1 MKLLTTKEAAERLG
15 VSVTRVQQLILAER
29 LPAEKMG
36 RDYFIQE
43 DDLKLV
49 ADRKVGRPRKAQS
62 EKVPKQAS
70 KKKDIKK
77 RTRKESS

>member
-15 VSVTRVQQLILAER
+15 VSVTRVQQLILAKR

-49 ADRKVGRPRKAQS
+49 ADRKRGRPRKDQS
-62 EKVPKQAS
+62 EKAS
-70 KKKDIKK
+70 KQTSK
-77 RTRKESS
+77 RKG

>member
-15 VSVTRVQQLILAER
+15 VSVTRVQQLILAKR

-49 ADRKVGRPRKAQS
+49 ADRKRGRPRKDQS
-62 EKVPKQAS
+62 EKASKQAS
-70 KKKDIKK
+70 K
-77 RTRKESS
+77 RKG